1 MKTSEAINIGSK
13 ILKNRNII
21 SHKIDAE
28 IILSH
33 VLKTSRE
40 KLLINEQ
47 AISYTD
53 LKRFKKIISRRLK
66 KEPIAYIFNKKE
78 FRSKDFYVVKNSLIP
93 RPETELLID
102 PIIKKFRRKSLYFLD
117 VGVGTGCIMLSILN
131 ELNNSRGLGI
141 DICNKAISV
150 AKINLK
156 TMNLNKRASLKCR
169 SIDTIYNKNIQK
181 LILGDIKIAE
191 DRIFTIQTAGGTT
204 SLRVASELLK
214 ETSKNI
220 NIWVSNPT
228 WSNHIPVFESTNIKF
243 RVYPYYDMET
253 NTLLFDRMIACL
265 ETVPKGDAVLLH
277 ACCHNPTGM
286 DPTLEQWKEIIQVMN
301 HHLKD

>member
-13 ILKNRNII
+13 ILKNRNIT

-33 VLKTSRE
+33 ILKTSRE

-102 PIIKKFRRKSLYFLD
+102 PIIKKFRGKSIYFLD
-117 VGVGTGCIMLSILN
+117 AGVGTGCIMLSILN

-150 AKINLK
+150 AKINLE

-169 SIDTIYNKNIQK
+169 SIDTIYNKK
-181 LILGDIKIAE
+181 FDLIVSNPPYIVKREINQLPEDIKKFEPHKAL
-191 DRIFTIQTAGGTT
+191 DGGNDG
-204 SLRVASELLK
+204 LDVMK
-214 ETSKNI
+214 KVIYKSKNI
-220 NIWVSNPT
+220 LKLNGILALEIGRGQNYSVSKILRLNGYRELKKIKDYED
-228 WSNHIPVFESTNIKF
+228 NVRCIFSTL
-243 RVYPYYDMET
+243 T
-253 NTLLFDRMIACL
+253 
-265 ETVPKGDAVLLH
+265 
-277 ACCHNPTGM
+277 
-286 DPTLEQWKEIIQVMN
+286 
-301 HHLKD
+301 

>member
-13 ILKNRNII
+13 ILKNRNIT

-47 AISYTD
+47 AISYIN
-53 LKRFKKIISRRLK
+53 LKRFKKIISRRSK

-102 PIIKKFRRKSLYFLD
+102 PIIKKFKGKSLYFLD
-117 VGVGTGCIMLSILN
+117 IGVGTGCIMLSILS

-150 AKINLK
+150 AKINLE
-156 TMNLNKRASLKCR
+156 TMKLNKRASLKCR
-169 SIDTIYNKNIQK
+169 SIDTIYNKK
-181 LILGDIKIAE
+181 FDLIVSNPPYIVKREINQLSEDIKKFEPQKAL
-191 DRIFTIQTAGGTT
+191 DGGHDG
-204 SLRVASELLK
+204 LDVIRKVIYK
-214 ETSKNI
+214 SKNI
-220 NIWVSNPT
+220 LKLNGILALEIGRGQYYSVSNILRL
-228 WSNHIPVFESTNIKF
+228 NGFREIKKIKDYRDNVRCIFST
-243 RVYPYYDMET
+243 
-253 NTLLFDRMIACL
+253 
-265 ETVPKGDAVLLH
+265 
-277 ACCHNPTGM
+277 
-286 DPTLEQWKEIIQVMN
+286 
-301 HHLKD
+301 LK

>member
-47 AISYTD
+47 AISYIN
-53 LKRFKKIISRRLK
+53 LKRFKKIISRRSK

-102 PIIKKFRRKSLYFLD
+102 PIIKKFKGKSIYFLD
-117 VGVGTGCIMLSILN
+117 MGVGTGCIMLSILS

-150 AKINLK
+150 AKINLE
-156 TMNLNKRASLKCR
+156 TMKLNERASLKCR
-169 SIDTIYNKNIQK
+169 SIDTIYNKK
-181 LILGDIKIAE
+181 FDLIVSNRPYIVKREINQLSEDIKKFEPQKAL
-191 DRIFTIQTAGGTT
+191 DGGHDG
-204 SLRVASELLK
+204 LDVIRKVIYK
-214 ETSKNI
+214 SKNI
-220 NIWVSNPT
+220 LKLNGILALEIGRGQYNSVSNILRLQGFREIKKIKDYRD
-228 WSNHIPVFESTNIKF
+228 NVRCIFSTL
-243 RVYPYYDMET
+243 M
-253 NTLLFDRMIACL
+253 
-265 ETVPKGDAVLLH
+265 
-277 ACCHNPTGM
+277 
-286 DPTLEQWKEIIQVMN
+286 
-301 HHLKD
+301 

>member
-13 ILKNRNII
+13 ILKNRNIT

-47 AISYTD
+47 AISYTNF
-53 LKRFKKIISRRLK
+53 KRFKKIISRRSK

-102 PIIKKFRRKSLYFLD
+102 PIIKKFKGKSIYFLD
-117 VGVGTGCIMLSILN
+117 MGVGTGCIMLSILS

-150 AKINLK
+150 AKINLE
-156 TMNLNKRASLKCR
+156 TMKLNKRASLKCR
-169 SIDTIYNKNIQK
+169 SIDTIYNKK
-181 LILGDIKIAE
+181 FDLIVSNPPYIVKREINQLSEDIKKFEPQKAL
-191 DRIFTIQTAGGTT
+191 DGGHDG
-204 SLRVASELLK
+204 LDVIRKVIYK
-214 ETSKNI
+214 SKNI
-220 NIWVSNPT
+220 LKLNGILALEIGRGQDYSVSNILRL
-228 WSNHIPVFESTNIKF
+228 NGFREIKKIKDYRDNVRCIFST
-243 RVYPYYDMET
+243 
-253 NTLLFDRMIACL
+253 
-265 ETVPKGDAVLLH
+265 
-277 ACCHNPTGM
+277 
-286 DPTLEQWKEIIQVMN
+286 
-301 HHLKD
+301 LK

>member
-47 AISYTD
+47 AISYIN
-53 LKRFKKIISRRLK
+53 LKRFKKIIYRRSK

-102 PIIKKFRRKSLYFLD
+102 PIIKKFKGKSFYFLD
-117 VGVGTGCIMLSILN
+117 MGVGTGCIMLSILS
-131 ELNNSRGLGI
+131 ELNNTRGLGI

-150 AKINLK
+150 AKINLE
-156 TMNLNKRASLKCR
+156 TMKLTKRASLKCR
-169 SIDTIYNKNIQK
+169 SIDTIYNKK
-181 LILGDIKIAE
+181 FDLIVSNPPYIVKREINQLSEDIKKFEPQKAL
-191 DRIFTIQTAGGTT
+191 DGGHDG
-204 SLRVASELLK
+204 LDVIRKVIYK
-214 ETSKNI
+214 SKNI
-220 NIWVSNPT
+220 LKLNGILALEIGRGQYYSASSILRLNGFREIKKIKDYRDNVRC
-228 WSNHIPVFESTNIKF
+228 IFST
-243 RVYPYYDMET
+243 
-253 NTLLFDRMIACL
+253 
-265 ETVPKGDAVLLH
+265 
-277 ACCHNPTGM
+277 
-286 DPTLEQWKEIIQVMN
+286 
-301 HHLKD
+301 LK

>member
-47 AISYTD
+47 AISYIN
-53 LKRFKKIISRRLK
+53 LKRFKKIISRRSK

-102 PIIKKFRRKSLYFLD
+102 PIIKKFKGKSIYFLD
-117 VGVGTGCIMLSILN
+117 MGVGTGCIMLSILS

-150 AKINLK
+150 AKINLE
-156 TMNLNKRASLKCR
+156 TMKLNKRASLKCR
-169 SIDTIYNKNIQK
+169 SIDTFYNKK
-181 LILGDIKIAE
+181 FDLIVSNPPYIVKREINQLSEDIKKFEPQKAL
-191 DRIFTIQTAGGTT
+191 DGGHDG
-204 SLRVASELLK
+204 LDVIRKVIYK
-214 ETSKNI
+214 SKNI
-220 NIWVSNPT
+220 LKLNGILALEIGRGQYYSVSNILRL
-228 WSNHIPVFESTNIKF
+228 NGFREIKKIKDYRDNVRCIFST
-243 RVYPYYDMET
+243 
-253 NTLLFDRMIACL
+253 
-265 ETVPKGDAVLLH
+265 
-277 ACCHNPTGM
+277 
-286 DPTLEQWKEIIQVMN
+286 
-301 HHLKD
+301 LK

>member
-13 ILKNRNII
+13 ILKNRNIT

-33 VLKTSRE
+33 ILKTSRE

-102 PIIKKFRRKSLYFLD
+102 PIIKKFRGKSIYFLD
-117 VGVGTGCIMLSILN
+117 AGVGTGCIMLSILN

-150 AKINLK
+150 AKINLE
-156 TMNLNKRASLKCR
+156 TMNLNRRANLKCR
-169 SIDTIYNKNIQK
+169 SIDTIYNKK
-181 LILGDIKIAE
+181 FDLIVSNPPYIVKREINQLSEDIKKFEPQKAL
-191 DRIFTIQTAGGTT
+191 DGGDDG
-204 SLRVASELLK
+204 LDVIRKVIYK
-214 ETSKNI
+214 SKNI
-220 NIWVSNPT
+220 LKLNGILALEIGRGQHNSVSNILRLRGFREIQKIKDYKD
-228 WSNHIPVFESTNIKF
+228 NVRCIFSTL
-243 RVYPYYDMET
+243 M
-253 NTLLFDRMIACL
+253 
-265 ETVPKGDAVLLH
+265 
-277 ACCHNPTGM
+277 
-286 DPTLEQWKEIIQVMN
+286 
-301 HHLKD
+301 

>member
-13 ILKNRNII
+13 ILKNRNIT

-47 AISYTD
+47 AISYIN
-53 LKRFKKIISRRLK
+53 LKRFKKIISRRSK

-102 PIIKKFRRKSLYFLD
+102 PIIKKFKGKSIYFLD
-117 VGVGTGCIMLSILN
+117 MGVGTGCIMLSILS

-150 AKINLK
+150 AKINLE
-156 TMNLNKRASLKCR
+156 TMKLNKRASLKCR
-169 SIDTIYNKNIQK
+169 SIDTIYNKK
-181 LILGDIKIAE
+181 FDLIVSNPPYIVKREINQLSEDIKKFEPQKAL
-191 DRIFTIQTAGGTT
+191 DGGHDG
-204 SLRVASELLK
+204 LDVIRKVIYK
-214 ETSKNI
+214 SKNI
-220 NIWVSNPT
+220 LKLNGTLALEIGRGQNYSVSNILRL
-228 WSNHIPVFESTNIKF
+228 NGF
-243 RVYPYYDMET
+243 RVTKKIKDYRD
-253 NTLLFDRMIACL
+253 NVRCIFSTL
-265 ETVPKGDAVLLH
+265 K
-277 ACCHNPTGM
+277 
-286 DPTLEQWKEIIQVMN
+286 
-301 HHLKD
+301 

>member
-1 MKTSEAINIGSK
+1 MKASEAINIGSK

-47 AISYTD
+47 AISYIN
-53 LKRFKKIISRRLK
+53 LKRFKKIISRRSK

-102 PIIKKFRRKSLYFLD
+102 PIIKKFKGKSIYFLD
-117 VGVGTGCIMLSILN
+117 MGVGTGCIMLSILS
-131 ELNNSRGLGI
+131 ELNNARGLGI

-150 AKINLK
+150 AKINLE
-156 TMNLNKRASLKCR
+156 TMKLNKRASLKCR
-169 SIDTIYNKNIQK
+169 SIDTIYNKK
-181 LILGDIKIAE
+181 FDLIVSNPPYIVKREINQLSEDIKKFEPQKAL
-191 DRIFTIQTAGGTT
+191 DGGHDG
-204 SLRVASELLK
+204 LDVIRKVIYK
-214 ETSKNI
+214 SKNI
-220 NIWVSNPT
+220 LKLNGILALEIGRGQYYSVSNILRL
-228 WSNHIPVFESTNIKF
+228 NGFREIKKIKDYRDNVRCIFST
-243 RVYPYYDMET
+243 
-253 NTLLFDRMIACL
+253 
-265 ETVPKGDAVLLH
+265 
-277 ACCHNPTGM
+277 
-286 DPTLEQWKEIIQVMN
+286 
-301 HHLKD
+301 LK

>member
-1 MKTSEAINIGSK
+1 MKTSEAINIGST

-40 KLLINEQ
+40 KLMINEQ

-78 FRSKDFYVVKNSLIP
+78 FRSKDFYVVRNSLIP

-102 PIIKKFRRKSLYFLD
+102 PIIKKFKGKSLYFLD
-117 VGVGTGCIMLSILN
+117 IGVGTGCIMLSILS

-150 AKINLK
+150 AKINLE
-156 TMNLNKRASLKCR
+156 TMKLNKRASLKCR
-169 SIDTIYNKNIQK
+169 SIDTIYNKK
-181 LILGDIKIAE
+181 FDLIVSNPPYIVKREINQLSEDIKKFEPQKAL
-191 DRIFTIQTAGGTT
+191 DGGHDG
-204 SLRVASELLK
+204 LDVIRKVIYK
-214 ETSKNI
+214 SKNI
-220 NIWVSNPT
+220 LKLNGTLALEIGRGQNYSVSNILRL
-228 WSNHIPVFESTNIKF
+228 NGF
-243 RVYPYYDMET
+243 RVTKKIKDYRD
-253 NTLLFDRMIACL
+253 NVRCIFSTL
-265 ETVPKGDAVLLH
+265 K
-277 ACCHNPTGM
+277 
-286 DPTLEQWKEIIQVMN
+286 
-301 HHLKD
+301 

>member
-13 ILKNRNII
+13 ILKNRNIT

-47 AISYTD
+47 VISYTN

-102 PIIKKFRRKSLYFLD
+102 PIIKKFKGKSLYFLD
-117 VGVGTGCIMLSILN
+117 IGVGTGCIMLSILS
-131 ELNNSRGLGI
+131 ELKNSRGLGI

-150 AKINLK
+150 AKINLE
-156 TMNLNKRASLKCR
+156 TMKLNKRASLKCR
-169 SIDTIYNKNIQK
+169 CIDTIYNKK
-181 LILGDIKIAE
+181 FDLIVSNPPYIVKREINQLSEDIKKFEPQKAL
-191 DRIFTIQTAGGTT
+191 DGGHDG
-204 SLRVASELLK
+204 LDVIRKVIYK
-214 ETSKNI
+214 SKNI
-220 NIWVSNPT
+220 LKLNGILALEIGRGQYYSVSNILRL
-228 WSNHIPVFESTNIKF
+228 NGFREIKKIKDYRDNVRCIFST
-243 RVYPYYDMET
+243 
-253 NTLLFDRMIACL
+253 
-265 ETVPKGDAVLLH
+265 
-277 ACCHNPTGM
+277 
-286 DPTLEQWKEIIQVMN
+286 
-301 HHLKD
+301 LK

>member
-13 ILKNRNII
+13 ILKNRNIT

-47 AISYTD
+47 AISYIN
-53 LKRFKKIISRRLK
+53 LKRFKKIISRRSK

-102 PIIKKFRRKSLYFLD
+102 PIIKKFKGKSIYFLD
-117 VGVGTGCIMLSILN
+117 MGVGTGCIMLSILS

-150 AKINLK
+150 AKINLE
-156 TMNLNKRASLKCR
+156 TMKLNKRASLKCR
-169 SIDTIYNKNIQK
+169 CIDTIYNKK
-181 LILGDIKIAE
+181 FDLIVSNPPYIVKREINQLSEDIKKFEPQKAL
-191 DRIFTIQTAGGTT
+191 DGGHDG
-204 SLRVASELLK
+204 LDVIRKVIYK
-214 ETSKNI
+214 SKNI
-220 NIWVSNPT
+220 LKLNGILALEIGRGQYYSASSILRLNGFREIKKIKDYRDNVRC
-228 WSNHIPVFESTNIKF
+228 IFST
-243 RVYPYYDMET
+243 
-253 NTLLFDRMIACL
+253 
-265 ETVPKGDAVLLH
+265 
-277 ACCHNPTGM
+277 
-286 DPTLEQWKEIIQVMN
+286 
-301 HHLKD
+301 LK

>member
-1 MKTSEAINIGSK
+1 MKTSEVINIGSK
-13 ILKNRNII
+13 ILKNGNII

-53 LKRFKKIISRRLK
+53 LKRFKKIISRRLN
-66 KEPIAYIFNKKE
+66 KEPIAYIINKKE
-78 FRSKDFYVVKNSLIP
+78 FRSKDFYVEKNSLIP

-102 PIIKKFRRKSLYFLD
+102 PIIEKFRGKSFYFLD
-117 VGVGTGCIMLSILN
+117 AGVGTGCIMLSILN

-150 AKINLK
+150 AKINLE

-169 SIDTIYNKNIQK
+169 SIDKIYNMKFD
-181 LILGDIKIAE
+181 LI
-191 DRIFTIQTAGGTT
+191 
-204 SLRVASELLK
+204 
-214 ETSKNI
+214 
-220 NIWVSNPT
+220 VSNPPYIIKREINQL
-228 WSNHIPVFESTNIKF
+228 SEDIKKFEPQKALDGGHDGLDVIRKVIYKSKKILKINGKLALEIGNKQYLKAVSYTHL
-243 RVYPYYDMET
+243 
-253 NTLLFDRMIACL
+253 TL
-265 ETVPKGDAVLLH
+265 
-277 ACCHNPTGM
+277 PT
-286 DPTLEQWKEIIQVMN
+286 KA
-301 HHLKD
+301 

>member
-1 MKTSEAINIGSK
+1 MKISEAINIGSK

-53 LKRFKKIISRRLK
+53 YKSFKKIISRRLK

-102 PIIKKFRRKSLYFLD
+102 PIIKKFKGKSLYFLD
-117 VGVGTGCIMLSILN
+117 VGVGTGCIMISILS

-156 TMNLNKRASLKCR
+156 TMNLNRRASLKCR
-169 SIDTIYNKNIQK
+169 SIDTIYNKK
-181 LILGDIKIAE
+181 FDLIVSNPPYIVKREINQLSEDIKKFEPQKAL
-191 DRIFTIQTAGGTT
+191 DGGHDG
-204 SLRVASELLK
+204 LDVIRKVIYK
-214 ETSKNI
+214 SKNI
-220 NIWVSNPT
+220 LKLNGILALEIGRGQYYSVSNILKL
-228 WSNHIPVFESTNIKF
+228 NGFREIKKIKDYRDNVRCIFSTL
-243 RVYPYYDMET
+243 T
-253 NTLLFDRMIACL
+253 
-265 ETVPKGDAVLLH
+265 
-277 ACCHNPTGM
+277 
-286 DPTLEQWKEIIQVMN
+286 
-301 HHLKD
+301 

>member
-13 ILKNRNII
+13 ILKNRNIT

-33 VLKTSRE
+33 ILKTSRE

-102 PIIKKFRRKSLYFLD
+102 PIIKKFRGKSIYFLD
-117 VGVGTGCIMLSILN
+117 AGVGTGCIMLSILN

-150 AKINLK
+150 AKINLE

-169 SIDTIYNKNIQK
+169 SIDTIYNKK
-181 LILGDIKIAE
+181 FDLIVSNPPYIVKREINQLPEDIKKFEPHKAL
-191 DRIFTIQTAGGTT
+191 DGGNDG
-204 SLRVASELLK
+204 LDVMK
-214 ETSKNI
+214 KVIYKSKNI
-220 NIWVSNPT
+220 LKLNGILALEIGRGQNHSVSKILRLNGYRELKKIKDYED
-228 WSNHIPVFESTNIKF
+228 NVRCIFSTL
-243 RVYPYYDMET
+243 T
-253 NTLLFDRMIACL
+253 
-265 ETVPKGDAVLLH
+265 
-277 ACCHNPTGM
+277 
-286 DPTLEQWKEIIQVMN
+286 
-301 HHLKD
+301 

>member
-40 KLLINEQ
+40 KLLVNEQ

-102 PIIKKFRRKSLYFLD
+102 PIIKKFYGKSLYFLD

-156 TMNLNKRASLKCR
+156 NMNLNRRASLKCK
-169 SIDTIYNKNIQK
+169 SIDRIYNKK
-181 LILGDIKIAE
+181 FDLIVSNPPYIVKREINQLSEDIKKFEPKKAL
-191 DRIFTIQTAGGTT
+191 DGGHDG
-204 SLRVASELLK
+204 LDVIRKVIYK
-214 ETSKNI
+214 SKNI
-220 NIWVSNPT
+220 LKLNGTLALEIGRGQNYSVSNILRL
-228 WSNHIPVFESTNIKF
+228 NGF
-243 RVYPYYDMET
+243 RVTKKIKDYRD
-253 NTLLFDRMIACL
+253 NVRCIFSTL
-265 ETVPKGDAVLLH
+265 K
-277 ACCHNPTGM
+277 
-286 DPTLEQWKEIIQVMN
+286 
-301 HHLKD
+301 

>member
-1 MKTSEAINIGSK
+1 MKTSEVINIGSR

-33 VLKTSRE
+33 VLNTSRE

-47 AISYTD
+47 AISYAD

-78 FRSKDFYVVKNSLIP
+78 FRSKDFYVIKNSLIP

-102 PIIKKFRRKSLYFLD
+102 PIIKKFKGKSLYFLE

-131 ELNNSRGLGI
+131 ELNNSRGIGI

-150 AKINLK
+150 AKINLE

-169 SIDTIYNKNIQK
+169 SIDKIYNKK
-181 LILGDIKIAE
+181 FDLIVSNPPYIIKREINQLSEDIKKFEPQKAL
-191 DRIFTIQTAGGTT
+191 DGGYDG
-204 SLRVASELLK
+204 LDVIRK
-214 ETSKNI
+214 IIYKSKNI
-220 NIWVSNPT
+220 LKLNGTLALEIGRGQSYSVSNILKL
-228 WSNHIPVFESTNIKF
+228 NGFREIKKIKDYKDNVRCIFSTL
-243 RVYPYYDMET
+243 M
-253 NTLLFDRMIACL
+253 
-265 ETVPKGDAVLLH
+265 
-277 ACCHNPTGM
+277 
-286 DPTLEQWKEIIQVMN
+286 
-301 HHLKD
+301 

>member
-1 MKTSEAINIGSK
+1 MKTSEVINIGSR

-33 VLKTSRE
+33 VLKISRE

-78 FRSKDFYVVKNSLIP
+78 FRSKDFYVIKNSLIP

-102 PIIKKFRRKSLYFLD
+102 PIIKKFKGKSLYFLE

-131 ELNNSRGLGI
+131 ELNNSRGIGI

-150 AKINLK
+150 AKINLE

-169 SIDTIYNKNIQK
+169 SIDKIYNKK
-181 LILGDIKIAE
+181 FDLIVSNPPYIMKREINQLSEDIKKFEPQKAL
-191 DRIFTIQTAGGTT
+191 DGGYDG
-204 SLRVASELLK
+204 LDVIRK
-214 ETSKNI
+214 IIYKSKNI
-220 NIWVSNPT
+220 LKLNGTLALEIGRGQNYSVSNILKL
-228 WSNHIPVFESTNIKF
+228 NGF
-243 RVYPYYDMET
+243 
-253 NTLLFDRMIACL
+253 
-265 ETVPKGDAVLLH
+265 
-277 ACCHNPTGM
+277 
-286 DPTLEQWKEIIQVMN
+286 KEIKKI
-301 HHLKD
+301 KDYKDNVRCIFSTLM